1 MRTPLTW
8 KTLLWQPSGTLEVAE
23 VVEVV
28 SAEAEVSAAVVVISA
43 AASVVSA
50 EVEVVVEEVA
60 PLDPVT
66 LKP

>member
-1 MRTPLTW
+1 MKIPLTW
-8 KTLLWQPSGTLEVAE
+8 KTLQLQPSGTHEVAE

-28 SAEAEVSAAVVVISA
+28 SAGAEVSAAVVVISV

-50 EVEVVVEEVA
+50 EVEAVVEEVA